1 MLFAHTRKMSLHDGV
16 HLIEAVMVVFFAA
29 VALSIGWY
37 LYKDEK
43 DKIAAIRKKKALE
56 GKLG

>member
-1 MLFAHTRKMSLHDGV
+1 MSLHDGV